1 MVNLMMN
8 VIAGLIACW
17 IYDRLKNH
25 SKSAAKSGW
34 ELNIKFQ
41 KNKSSK

>member
-1 MVNLMMN
+1 MINLMMN

-17 IYDRLKNH
+17 LYDKLKSH
-25 SKSAAKSGW
+25 SNPTKSGW

-41 KNKSSK
+41 RKSK